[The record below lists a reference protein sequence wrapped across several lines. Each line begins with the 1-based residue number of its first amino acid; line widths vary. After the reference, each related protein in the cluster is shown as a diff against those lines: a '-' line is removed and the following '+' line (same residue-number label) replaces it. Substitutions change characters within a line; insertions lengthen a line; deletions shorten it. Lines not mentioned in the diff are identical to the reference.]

1 MMQLKSLRL
10 NSKYSIGKVTQH
22 PRVNL
27 VIDKEV
33 GE

>member
-1 MMQLKSLRL
+1 L